1 MTNYSNLKESLIEGI
16 RLHNEGSDNSEYL
29 RGQLELAMFLLG
41 VTYEDNKT
49 VSQLTNEGTD
59 NDNQISTYH

>member
-1 MTNYSNLKESLIEGI
+1 MTMTNYSNLKESLIEGI

-49 VSQLTNEGTD
+49 VSQLTNEGID
-59 NDNQISTYH
+59 NENN

>member
-49 VSQLTNEGTD
+49 VSQLTNEGID
-59 NDNQISTYH
+59 NENN